1 MPPSGTPY
9 AISDL
14 VAPQNPGKKSFAKLK
29 SYICNPAFLFFN
41 FRRAVCFYSD
51 YSDQD
56 QFDALGIRPSTY
68 SSYKLDKA
76 YNIIPL
82 PFTNSNRDTLVV
94 ECSSINQ
101 HEELFRPF
109 ISSGFPY
116 YCNNGAHACFPIY
129 ESNSLRMQFVLRG
142 ESPQKSMM
150 VAKHVS
156 LFVNQNGTSFLGK
169 QYFPVIFLRDDFKD
183 VYSVFAGLPGKKEK
197 YLPLYNT
204 YGVKKIEKAG
214 RVVICGTLE
223 DADAMQRYA
232 EDNGDKK
239 TAFVAFVCDPGEYAQ
254 VDVNPL
260 KGKTVEFLI
269 SNHSGKTI
277 DEERI
282 RVRALYDYLKGMPQR
297 PRIKEFCFRER
308 FVQYPSDFLFN
319 SNDYYN
325 AYAYQKSRVTEK
337 HEYTEAEFL
346 TLFDPYHAN
355 TVDNEFLTKTD
366 VVKEEDSSSKI
377 EFRKPSHPGR
387 PQHRNLTAEKTIL
400 RPFIRRGCTTV
411 LVGDPQIGKS
421 RFAIALA
428 AQVAGSKQEFLK
440 DRLWT
445 RCLPPRGEKNG
456 LKVGY
461 WTMSKKMTSLS
472 SVIFLQED

>member
-1 MPPSGTPY
+1 MGSTHGKKKNQTTNQPLIQQDSISQAETTNQSGIQQTPSPLTQISDVWDVVGTDNVPELPVGPVVMQDKMSMLLYGIFLRDDEDKASELLQKAMLNMPPSGTPY

-156 LFVNQNGTSFLGK
+156 LFVNKNGTSFLGK

-308 FVQYPSDFLFN
+308 FVQYPSDNLLN
-319 SNDYYN
+319 LNDYYN
-325 AYAYQKSRVTEK
+325 V
-337 HEYTEAEFL
+337 YTPKVE
-346 TLFDPYHAN
+346 
-355 TVDNEFLTKTD
+355 
-366 VVKEEDSSSKI
+366 
-377 EFRKPSHPGR
+377 SH
-387 PQHRNLTAEKTIL
+387 
-400 RPFIRRGCTTV
+400 
-411 LVGDPQIGKS
+411 
-421 RFAIALA
+421 
-428 AQVAGSKQEFLK
+428 
-440 DRLWT
+440 
-445 RCLPPRGEKNG
+445 
-456 LKVGY
+456 
-461 WTMSKKMTSLS
+461 
-472 SVIFLQED
+472 